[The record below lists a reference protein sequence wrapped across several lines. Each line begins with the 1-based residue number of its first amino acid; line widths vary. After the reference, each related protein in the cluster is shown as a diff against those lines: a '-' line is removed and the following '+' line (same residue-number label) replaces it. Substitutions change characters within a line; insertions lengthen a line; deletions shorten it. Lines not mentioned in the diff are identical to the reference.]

1 MKRTNR
7 FFGIA
12 VLATMILAT
21 TVLNGCGCD
30 NNKATPDSAVATVDE
45 TTENTNET
53 NTTAT
58 YADGTTI
65 AAESANTNATAGN
78 NKTAT
83 TANGTAV
90 QNDKNKTTANGNNQ
104 NTNNSAESKNT
115 NSGNNNTNNGNNT
128 GTNKSNSANTNNSGN
143 GKTWH
148 DAVYE
153 DIYHPAETKQVK
165 VVDKE
170 AYSYEEPVYKQ
181 VPVYRTK
188 YDYDIGRWKH
198 LRDLTTE
205 GYDKENVYWPST
217 DVPTSVSFPSYGDER
232 QGSKSETY
240 NIVVID
246 EEGDTQN
253 VSSTYSR
260 WIETNVGD
268 EIYYKTFRFSH
279 TPITKIS

>member
-21 TVLNGCGCD
+21 AVLNGCGCD

-45 TTENTNET
+45 ATENTNET

-65 AAESANTNATAGN
+65 AAESANNNATAGD

-83 TANGTAV
+83 NANGTVV

-115 NSGNNNTNNGNNT
+115 NIGNNNTNSGNNT

-148 DAVYE
+148 EAVYE
-153 DIYHPAETKQVK
+153 DVYHPAQTKQVK
-165 VVDKE
+165 VVDRE
-170 AYSYEEPVYKQ
+170 AYSYEEPVYEMVYHIICNNCGADITDCWETHPKQ
-181 VPVYRTK
+181 HAMNGENGSYRSAPTYEQVGTKTLNVPEQSHYETQTVK
-188 YDYDIGRWKH
+188 AAW
-198 LRDLTTE
+198 TE
-205 GYDKENVYWPST
+205 HKLVREAGYY
-217 DVPTSVSFPSYGDER
+217 
-232 QGSKSETY
+232 
-240 NIVVID
+240 
-246 EEGDTQN
+246 
-253 VSSTYSR
+253 
-260 WIETNVGD
+260 
-268 EIYYKTFRFSH
+268 
-279 TPITKIS
+279 